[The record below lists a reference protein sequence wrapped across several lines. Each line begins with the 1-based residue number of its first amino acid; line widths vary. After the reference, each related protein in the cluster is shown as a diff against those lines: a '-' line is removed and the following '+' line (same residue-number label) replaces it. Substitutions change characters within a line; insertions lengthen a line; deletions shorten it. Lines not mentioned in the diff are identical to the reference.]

1 MFLLYLLDID
11 YGNQYSIKRYIN
23 DTENVLFEQF
33 ILLIS
38 QEIVQDSVLKSI
50 EFGYNSVGTISI
62 IVILFYLYTN
72 IVNMLIFNL
81 KKVCKN

>member
-1 MFLLYLLDID
+1 MFILYLLDID

-50 EFGYNSVGTISI
+50 EFGYNSAGTISI

-72 IVNMLIFNL
+72 IVNMLIFIL